1 MPMTREDKQAQA
13 ASVRETWN
21 KANSVVLLDFSGVDV
36 DTITSLRAEFR
47 KVGVEYKVVKN
58 NVVKKALDGTA
69 IVGNKQFLNH
79 LKGPTAFAWSFED
92 ASVAAKTILKFRED
106 NAAKLSP
113 KNLPEKLVIK
123 CGLLDGE
130 VMDRA
135 AVENT
140 LSKLPGKNEIR
151 AMLLATMMAPAQN
164 LVAQLNAPAQRMA
177 LVLDAKLRKEGE
189 G

>member
-69 IVGNKQFLNH
+69 IVGN
-79 LKGPTAFAWSFED
+79 
-92 ASVAAKTILKFRED
+92 
-106 NAAKLSP
+106 
-113 KNLPEKLVIK
+113 
-123 CGLLDGE
+123 
-130 VMDRA
+130 
-135 AVENT
+135 
-140 LSKLPGKNEIR
+140 
-151 AMLLATMMAPAQN
+151 
-164 LVAQLNAPAQRMA
+164 
-177 LVLDAKLRKEGE
+177 
-189 G
+189 